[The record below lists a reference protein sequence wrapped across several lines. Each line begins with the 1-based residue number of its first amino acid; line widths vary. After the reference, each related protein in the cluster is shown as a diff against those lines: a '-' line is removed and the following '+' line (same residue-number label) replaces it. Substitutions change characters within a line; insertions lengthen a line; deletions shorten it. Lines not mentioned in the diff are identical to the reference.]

1 MKFSHSL
8 LFSTVPEWQ
17 SYYVSYD
24 SLKATIYKIEKKQAV
39 THHSSFRQA
48 NQASLHP
55 SALAPTQS
63 DSSNNELQDNDNN
76 ESTGLLQDHDERP
89 IHESTSSAE
98 PPSKTHATL
107 SDSDQVFLELLSQE
121 LSKVEQFY
129 ESKQHELIDEL
140 TRLTKEI
147 ETIEKQG
154 MQLVQDSFNPSALAV
169 DDEDEDDD
177 EEEEEEEQQ
186 EGSSNPSLSKRQQL
200 LKSASIF
207 GILPILGFSSKA
219 TRPRRSTSLNRPRAS
234 SRTITS
240 RRVSKTS
247 RLIDLNSSTSGE
259 ITSPTSPTS
268 PSTSQNN
275 PRGSLSLDVSRRVTQ
290 RDPSQQR
297 SAISKWLPHSPK
309 TSRSLSL
316 GSQGHRY
323 RRPQQSVPIPN
334 ISEFWMSNVEFI
346 HDSRVFF
353 KRRITQLFVNL
364 NSLKTYIDLN
374 FTAFRKILKKYDKV
388 FESSLSSH
396 FLEEILLKQSRTFNP
411 ATSLQLQ
418 AHLDSIFPIY
428 ARLITQ
434 GDEEMAKR
442 QLNAH
447 LREQVV
453 WERNTIWRDMIGLER
468 KGWAN
473 SKTTIDKP
481 FARTDTGSLDHTQPL
496 TATPPKPM
504 SFQQALKNLT
514 RWKFWIK
521 TMSNPSIFWCL
532 VATLGFILSMKYS
545 HFQSEPERN
554 CLAMLVFVVVLWT
567 SEALPLFVTGMF
579 VPLLVIVLRVLR
591 DKTNNNERMDSSHAA
606 VVVFGQMFNPTI
618 VLLLGAFTL
627 AAVLSKHNI
636 DKVMAAKLL
645 SLAGTKPRAVLFAY
659 MAVTCFASMWISNVA
674 APVLSYSL
682 AQPILRTIPTRSP
695 YTRSLILGI
704 ALAADIGGQASPIAS
719 PQNLIALSYMDP
731 PPSWIVWFSIGIP
744 ISALTI
750 VSTWAIL
757 TWSYER
763 EFSYSKGAFDL
774 EEEDPELLHLAPRSK
789 NNEPIVYIKPIP
801 TPKDSF
807 SFSQWFILI
816 VSFLTILLWCF
827 ENLFHGY
834 FGDMGVIALLP
845 MIIFFG
851 SGLLRKSDFD
861 NFPWSIV
868 FLAMSGIAL
877 GKSVL
882 SSGLLDDMDV
892 LIERVLKGL
901 TLWPITIIFGFLV
914 LLISTFISHTVASVL
929 LIPIAFEI
937 GNSMSPN
944 HARLLIFLTTFI
956 CSTGM
961 GLPVSSFPNQTAVN
975 LEDEF
980 GTRYLSSKDF
990 LKYGLLSSLFGFL
1003 IILVLGFLI
1012 LLLFGCFPTSCQISE
1027 IMNIFIPTAAV
1038 TLAALVMVA
1047 SSVYI
1052 KSDSEA
1058 ISAAEETHGSRLEAM
1073 HVGSN
1078 NDHDVA
1084 PAVLSPW
1091 PR

>member
-24 SLKATIYKIEKKQAV
+24 SLKATIYKLEKDQAAK
-39 THHSSFRQA
+39 HQSNLRLSSTSQNPVGLVEPA
-48 NQASLHP
+48 DQSESSL
-55 SALAPTQS
+55 Q
-63 DSSNNELQDNDNN
+63 DNN
-76 ESTGLLQDHDERP
+76 ESTGLLENHNDHQELP
-89 IHESTSSAE
+89 GPTSTAEHSSNNSHSLT
-98 PPSKTHATL
+98 P
-107 SDSDQVFLELLSQE
+107 SDQIFLELLSQE
-121 LSKVEQFY
+121 LTKVEQFY
-129 ESKQHELIDEL
+129 QTKQDELIDEL
-140 TRLTKEI
+140 NGLTNEI

-154 MQLVQDSFNPSALAV
+154 IQLVQDSFNQSTRSNEEAV
-169 DDEDEDDD
+169 DDEDDD
-177 EEEEEEEQQ
+177 EEDEDEHDDDVGRGAQG
-186 EGSSNPSLSKRQQL
+186 GSSTGPRRISPSNKRQQL

-207 GILPILGFSSKA
+207 GILPILGFSSK
-219 TRPRRSTSLNRPRAS
+219 TNSTSNRRSTSLGRSRGSLKNPTGISKNLTTSNNSHLIDVNPSSSSTTVTQPPSSQLAPRAS
-234 SRTITS
+234 
-240 RRVSKTS
+240 
-247 RLIDLNSSTSGE
+247 
-259 ITSPTSPTS
+259 
-268 PSTSQNN
+268 
-275 PRGSLSLDVSRRVTQ
+275 LDVHHRPPSGDTNLSRGI
-290 RDPSQQR
+290 
-297 SAISKWLPHSPK
+297 AKWLPNSPRP
-309 TSRSLSL
+309 SRSLSL
-316 GSQGHRY
+316 GSQTQFHR
-323 RRPQQSVPIPN
+323 RAQQNLSTAPN
-334 ISEFWMSNVEFI
+334 LSEFWMSNVEFI

-353 KRRITQLFVNL
+353 KRRITQLFVTL

-388 FESSLSSH
+388 FESSLSYH
-396 FLEEILLKQSRTFNP
+396 FLEETLIHQSKAFNP
-411 ATSLQLQ
+411 TTISQLQ
-418 AHLDSIFPIY
+418 AHLDSLFPIY

-434 GDEEMAKR
+434 GDEEMAKK

-453 WERNTIWRDMIGLER
+453 WERNTIWRDMIGMER

-473 SKTTIDKP
+473 SNRTIIGKP
-481 FARTDTGSLDHTQPL
+481 FARTNNDNNDNPQSLMAIPPQP
-496 TATPPKPM
+496 M
-504 SFQQALKNLT
+504 GFQQAFKNLINP
-514 RWKFWIK
+514 KFWIEILF
-521 TMSNPSIFWCL
+521 NPSVFWCL
-532 VATLGFILSMKYS
+532 VAMTGFIISMKYS
-545 HFQSEPERN
+545 KFESEPERN

-579 VPLLVIVLRVLR
+579 VPLLVIVLRVIR
-591 DKTNNNERMDSSHAA
+591 DKDNENQRMDSTHAA
-606 VVVFGQMFNPTI
+606 VFVFGQMFNPTI

-719 PQNLIALSYMDP
+719 PQNLIALSYMNP

-744 ISALTI
+744 ISTLTI
-750 VSTWAIL
+750 ISTWAIL

-763 EFSYSKGAFDL
+763 EFSYTNSSSFIKNRNGFNV
-774 EEEDPELLHLAPRSK
+774 EEEDPELNLLAPQSK
-789 NNEPIVYIKPIP
+789 FNQPIIYIKPIP
-801 TPKDSF
+801 NPKAPF
-807 SFSQWFILI
+807 SISQWFILFI
-816 VSFLTILLWCF
+816 SFITILLWCF
-827 ENLFHGY
+827 ENFFHEF

-845 MIIFFG
+845 MIVFFG

-882 SSGLLDDMDV
+882 SSGLLNDMDII
-892 LIERVLKGL
+892 IERVLTGL
-901 TLWPITIIFGFLV
+901 SLWPITIIFGFLV
-914 LLISTFISHTVASVL
+914 LIISTFISHTVASVL

-937 GNSMSPN
+937 GNSMPVN
-944 HARLLIFLTTFI
+944 HSRLLIFLTTFI

-990 LKYGLLSSLFGFL
+990 LKFGLLSSFFGFS
-1003 IILVLGFLI
+1003 IILIVGFLI
-1012 LLLFGCFPTSCQISE
+1012 LLTFG
-1027 IMNIFIPTAAV
+1027 
-1038 TLAALVMVA
+1038 
-1047 SSVYI
+1047 Y
-1052 KSDSEA
+1052 
-1058 ISAAEETHGSRLEAM
+1058 
-1073 HVGSN
+1073 
-1078 NDHDVA
+1078 
-1084 PAVLSPW
+1084 
-1091 PR
+1091 

>member
-24 SLKATIYKIEKKQAV
+24 SLKATIYKIEKD
-39 THHSSFRQA
+39 
-48 NQASLHP
+48 QASSHQSSLRLSSQPSSHP
-55 SALAPTQS
+55 SRREPAQS
-63 DSSNNELQDNDNN
+63 DSSNNELQDHENN
-76 ESTGLLQDHDERP
+76 ESTGLLQNHDGSPEQA
-89 IHESTSSAE
+89 TSIIE
-98 PPSKTHATL
+98 LQPNPLNLTPS
-107 SDSDQVFLELLSQE
+107 DRIFLELLSQE
-121 LSKVEQFY
+121 LAKVEEFY
-129 ESKQHELIDEL
+129 QSKQQELFDEL
-140 TRLTKEI
+140 NGLINEI

-154 MQLVQDSFNPSALAV
+154 MQLIQDSFNQSARST
-169 DDEDEDDD
+169 DEAIDDEDDD
-177 EEEEEEEQQ
+177 EDDEEEEDNGRGEE
-186 EGSSNPSLSKRQQL
+186 GTSNQPRRVSPSTKRQQL

-219 TRPRRSTSLNRPRAS
+219 SRPTRSTSLSRSRGS
-234 SRTITS
+234 SKNPTPH
-240 RRVSKTS
+240 RVTKNQNAH
-247 RLIDLNSSTSGE
+247 LIDVNPSTSV
-259 ITSPTSPTS
+259 TVTKPTSPTS
-268 PSTSQNN
+268 PLAPQFA
-275 PRGSLSLDVSRRVTQ
+275 PRASLSLDVSTRAIQADT
-290 RDPSQQR
+290 SQHR

-316 GSQGHRY
+316 GSQTAH
-323 RRPQQSVPIPN
+323 RRPSQNVPAPN
-334 ISEFWMSNVEFI
+334 LSEFWMSNVEFI

-388 FESSLSSH
+388 FGSSLSSH
-396 FLEEILLKQSRTFNP
+396 FLEECLLHQSKAFNP
-411 ATSLQLQ
+411 TTISQLQ
-418 AHLDSIFPIY
+418 AHLDSLFPIY

-434 GDEEMAKR
+434 GDEEMARK

-453 WERNTIWRDMIGLER
+453 WERNTIWRDMIGMER

-473 SKTTIDKP
+473 SSRTVIDKP
-481 FARTDTGSLDHTQPL
+481 FARTNTGSLDPTQAL
-496 TATPPKPM
+496 TAIPPKPM
-504 SFQQALKNLT
+504 GFQEAFKNLF
-514 RWKFWIK
+514 KLEFWTKILF
-521 TMSNPSIFWCL
+521 NPSVFWCL
-532 VATLGFILSMKYS
+532 VATCGFILSMKYS
-545 HFQSEPERN
+545 NFKSEPERN

-579 VPLLVIVLRVLR
+579 VPLLVIVLRVIR
-591 DKTNNNERMDSSHAA
+591 DKTRDNERMDSSHAA
-606 VVVFGQMFNPTI
+606 VFVIGQMFNPTI

-719 PQNLIALSYMDP
+719 PQNLIALSYMSP

-750 VSTWAIL
+750 ITTWAIL

-763 EFSYSKGAFDL
+763 EFSYSKGTFDL
-774 EEEDPELLHLAPRSK
+774 EEEDPELHLLAPRSK
-789 NNEPIVYIKPIP
+789 NNEPILYIKPIP
-801 TPKDSF
+801 NPKDSF
-807 SFSQWFILI
+807 SLSQWFILL

-892 LIERVLKGL
+892 LIERGLKGL
-901 TLWPITIIFGFLV
+901 SLWPITILFGFLV
-914 LLISTFISHTVASVL
+914 LIISTFISHTVASVL

-937 GNSMSPN
+937 GNSMEVN

-990 LKYGLLSSLFGFL
+990 LKFGLLSSFFGFL
-1003 IILVLGFLI
+1003 IILTIGFMI
-1012 LLLFGCFPTSCQISE
+1012 LLVFG
-1027 IMNIFIPTAAV
+1027 
-1038 TLAALVMVA
+1038 
-1047 SSVYI
+1047 Y
-1052 KSDSEA
+1052 
-1058 ISAAEETHGSRLEAM
+1058 
-1073 HVGSN
+1073 
-1078 NDHDVA
+1078 
-1084 PAVLSPW
+1084 
-1091 PR
+1091 

>member
-24 SLKATIYKIEKKQAV
+24 SLKATIYKIEKD
-39 THHSSFRQA
+39 
-48 NQASLHP
+48 QASSHQKRLRRSNQPSSHP
-55 SALAPTQS
+55 SGLGP
-63 DSSNNELQDNDNN
+63 SSNLELPDNENN
-76 ESTGLLQDHDERP
+76 ESTGLLENHDESP
-89 IHESTSSAE
+89 DQTTSTIEHHSD
-98 PPSKTHATL
+98 PDTLTPS
-107 SDSDQVFLELLSQE
+107 DRMFLELLSQE

-129 ESKQHELIDEL
+129 QSKQQELIDEL
-140 TRLTKEI
+140 NGLTNEI
-147 ETIEKQG
+147 ESIEKQG
-154 MQLVQDSFNPSALAV
+154 MQLIQDSFNQSARSTEEAIEDE
-169 DDEDEDDD
+169 DDEEDDD
-177 EEEEEEEQQ
+177 EEDDGRGD
-186 EGSSNPSLSKRQQL
+186 EGPSNNSARPRRISPSTKRQQL

-219 TRPRRSTSLNRPRAS
+219 SRSRRSKSLSRSRASSTNPTPHRMPKNVNSHLIDVNPSTSVAATKPASPTTPMATSNAARGSTSLDVNTRA
-234 SRTITS
+234 
-240 RRVSKTS
+240 
-247 RLIDLNSSTSGE
+247 
-259 ITSPTSPTS
+259 
-268 PSTSQNN
+268 
-275 PRGSLSLDVSRRVTQ
+275 TQ
-290 RDPSQQR
+290 HDSSQQR

-316 GSQGHRY
+316 GSQGPQK
-323 RRPQQSVPIPN
+323 RPLQSAIAPN
-334 ISEFWMSNVEFI
+334 LSEFWMSNVEFI

-388 FESSLSSH
+388 FGSSLSSH
-396 FLEEILLKQSRTFNP
+396 FLEECLLHQSRAFNP
-411 ATSLQLQ
+411 TTISQLQ
-418 AHLDSIFPIY
+418 AHLESLFPIY

-434 GDEEMAKR
+434 GDEDMARK

-453 WERNTIWRDMIGLER
+453 WERNTIWRDMIGMER

-473 SKTTIDKP
+473 SRTVIDKP
-481 FARTDTGSLDHTQPL
+481 FARTNTGNLDTTQAM
-496 TATPPKPM
+496 TTIPPKPM
-504 SFQQALKNLT
+504 SFQQALKNLAKL
-514 RWKFWIK
+514 KFWTK
-521 TMSNPSIFWCL
+521 VLLNPSVFWCL
-532 VATLGFILSMKYS
+532 VAAFGFIASMKYS
-545 HFQSEPERN
+545 NFKSEPERN

-579 VPLLVIVLRVLR
+579 VPLLVIVLRVIR
-591 DKTNNNERMDSSHAA
+591 DKTKNDERMDSSHAA
-606 VVVFGQMFNPTI
+606 VFVFGQMFNPTI

-645 SLAGTKPRAVLFAY
+645 SFAGTKPRAVLFAY

-719 PQNLIALSYMDP
+719 PQNLIALSYMSP

-744 ISALTI
+744 ISTLTVI
-750 VSTWAIL
+750 STWAIL

-763 EFSYSKGAFDL
+763 EFSYSKGTFDL
-774 EEEDPELLHLAPRSK
+774 EEEDPQLRHLAPRSK

-801 TPKDSF
+801 NPKDPF
-807 SFSQWFILI
+807 SLSQWFILV

-882 SSGLLDDMDV
+882 SSGLLDDMDI

-901 TLWPITIIFGFLV
+901 TLWPITVIFGFLV
-914 LLISTFISHTVASVL
+914 LIISTFISHTVASVL

-937 GNSMSPN
+937 GNSMSVN
-944 HARLLIFLTTFI
+944 HSRLLIFLTTFI

-990 LKYGLLSSLFGFL
+990 LKFGLLSSFFGFL
-1003 IILVLGFLI
+1003 IILTVGFFI
-1012 LLLFGCFPTSCQISE
+1012 LLLFG
-1027 IMNIFIPTAAV
+1027 
-1038 TLAALVMVA
+1038 
-1047 SSVYI
+1047 Y
-1052 KSDSEA
+1052 
-1058 ISAAEETHGSRLEAM
+1058 
-1073 HVGSN
+1073 
-1078 NDHDVA
+1078 
-1084 PAVLSPW
+1084 
-1091 PR
+1091 